1 MSPSAPK
8 PPPPPPAPPTV
19 DTAAQQADAA
29 NLIRRR
35 QGYAA
40 TVLSTQGKPQQTR
53 TGTAALLGAS
63 GSTGGTPLG
72 SNPVLR

>member
-19 DTAAQQADAA
+19 DQAAQQADAA

-40 TVLSTQGKPQQTR
+40 TVLSTPGSQQTR
-53 TGTAALLGAS
+53 TGTAAPLGS
-63 GSTGGTPLG
+63 GGTTLG
-72 SNPVLR
+72 SNPILRNV

>member
-8 PPPPPPAPPTV
+8 PPPPVPPPPTV
-19 DTAAQQADAA
+19 DVAAQQADAA

-40 TVLSTQGKPQQTR
+40 TVLSKGQAPTQTR
-53 TGTAALLGAS
+53 TGNAALLGS
-63 GSTGGTPLG
+63 GSTTTGSTPILG
-72 SNPVLR
+72 NR

>member
-8 PPPPPPAPPTV
+8 PPPPPPPPPTV
-19 DTAAQQADAA
+19 DTAAQLADAA

-40 TVLSTQGKPQQTR
+40 TVLSGPGSSQQTR
-53 TGTAALLGAS
+53 TGTAALLGS
-63 GSTGGTPLG
+63 GGTTLG
-72 SNPVLR
+72 NNPILGNR